1 MNSASVC
8 CPVNGTVPEAPAALS
23 SASGLLQ
30 CTPQSLQC
38 SSAVPSLCMAAAQ
51 AKHPKSPKLLN
62 RRNWCLVSDAA
73 AKLSQPAWA
82 SEEGALIFTLR
93 VEDPEDQRAVPD
105 QFHTIVPPLVLHP
118 KGMRPT
124 AHSKGWAKR
133 LGCASAPDVMDP
145 LAEF

>member
-1 MNSASVC
+1 MQHL
-8 CPVNGTVPEAPAALS
+8 GTSHGQLLRAAAQQGHSKPLHW
-23 SASGLLQ
+23 G
-30 CTPQSLQC
+30 
-38 SSAVPSLCMAAAQ
+38 SAVPSLCAAAQ

-62 RRNWCLVSDAA
+62 RRNWCLVSDAS

-82 SEEGALIFTLR
+82 GEEGALVFTLR

-145 LAEF
+145 LAEL